1 MGVFSQRPEE
11 ELNEWAGLPA
21 EPREPDAADVL
32 DAAPAVDPFSVGLG
46 AQYSTV
52 VFPVAAPAPDA
63 ADAPTAGPGDD
74 D

>member
-11 ELNEWAGLPA
+11 ELRQWGGLPS
-21 EPREPDAADVL
+21 EPRDHEGVDQLSDA
-32 DAAPAVDPFSVGLG
+32 PTVDPMDVGLG

-52 VFPVAAPAPDA
+52 VFPVAAPAPA
-63 ADAPTAGPGDD
+63 VTETTNADAGDD